1 MTVVTMWAKIG
12 QRVRWRRA
20 LRDLSIVRRRAYL
33 SSVVLLLCLATRFA
47 WPHVA
52 IQTTRAAS
60 TKSWWETPRALRAL
74 RNANGPRC
82 ENRRV
87 RDDGCGPC
95 RYRCD
100 HGRCAE
106 VLMDVTIP
114 MGLLG
119 ALERS
124 SSGWFSPF
132 GSQTSSRRTSR
143 PILHKSAMPED
154 PNATV
159 NKTAHAEAHFV
170 MSSRE
175 ASNRSCIE
183 NRGFTASRRV
193 RAMAVL
199 LK

>member
-132 GSQTSSRRTSR
+132 GSQTTSRRTSR
-143 PILHKSAMPED
+143 PIYI
-154 PNATV
+154 
-159 NKTAHAEAHFV
+159 
-170 MSSRE
+170 
-175 ASNRSCIE
+175 NRRCPKIRMQRSI
-183 NRGFTASRRV
+183 RQPT
-193 RAMAVL
+193 
-199 LK
+199 LKRIS